1 MPISFNHCIRSGSL
15 AFKNVATV
23 QDAVEMLENFESL
36 AKRQL
41 VKDYVHKK
49 AAEMVYKIF
58 KDEIKEVEETYE

>member
-1 MPISFNHCIRSGSL
+1 MWHHIIAL

-49 AAEMVYKIF
+49 AADMVYKIF

>member
-1 MPISFNHCIRSGSL
+1 MKNLEIMWHHIIAL